1 MTDEGIHHALQD
13 IVPVIVIVTMTIATV
28 SIVKGLIGAFR
39 NRSMLRAQTDFHNKI
54 LDKFGTAEEFTAY
67 LQSEAG
73 GKFFENLSKEPASPM
88 TKILSS
94 IQKGAILTLLGIG
107 FLLFGLA
114 LDLSVD
120 VKIAALLIA
129 TISTATGIGFIISAV
144 ISHRLAKTWG
154 IITAGDATVSSPPIA
169 NLPPTVAP

>member
-39 NRSMLRAQTDFHNKI
+39 NRSLLRAQTDFHNKI

-67 LQSEAG
+67 LQSETG
-73 GKFFENLSKEPASPM
+73 GKFFENLSREPASPL
-88 TKILSS
+88 TKILGS

-107 FLLFGLA
+107 FFLFGA
-114 LDLSVD
+114 VLDLSVD
-120 VKIAALLIA
+120 VKIAALLVA
-129 TISTATGIGFIISAV
+129 TVATATGIGFIISAF
-144 ISHRLAKTWG
+144 ISHRLAKSWG
-154 IITAGDATVSSPPIA
+154 IIAAGDATVSK
-169 NLPPTVAP
+169 LPQTVAP